1 MTDLVNHPPHY
12 KAGRVEAID
21 IIEDAVRHAPDPV
34 AGYLQGQVLKYLLR
48 LWHKGNAAQDS
59 QKAAW
64 YLMRLVD
71 HLAAETRES
80 HGETPLIGL
89 D

>member
-12 KAGRVEAID
+12 KQGRVEAID
-21 IIEDAVRHAPDPV
+21 IIEDAIGAAPDPV

-48 LWHKGNAAQDS
+48 LWHKDNAPQDA

-71 HLAAETRES
+71 HLAAET
-80 HGETPLIGL
+80 HETQHETLHIG
-89 D
+89 

>member
-12 KAGRVEAID
+12 RQGRVEAID
-21 IIEDAVRHAPDPV
+21 IIEDAVGAASDPV

-48 LWHKGNAAQDS
+48 LWHKDNAAQDA
-59 QKAAW
+59 QKACW

-71 HLAAETRES
+71 YLAAKTHETQS
-80 HGETPLIGL
+80 ETPHAE
-89 D
+89 

>member
-12 KAGRVEAID
+12 RQGRVEAID
-21 IIEDAVRHAPDPV
+21 IIEDAVGAASDPV

-48 LWHKGNAAQDS
+48 LWHKDNATQDA
-59 QKAAW
+59 QKACW

-71 HLAAETRES
+71 YLAAET
-80 HGETPLIGL
+80 HETQSEAPHAE
-89 D
+89 

>member
-12 KAGRVEAID
+12 RQGRVEAID
-21 IIEDAVRHAPDPV
+21 IIEDAVGAASDPV

-48 LWHKGNAAQDS
+48 LWHKDKDNPAQDA
-59 QKAAW
+59 QKACW

-71 HLAAETRES
+71 HLAAETHEIQS
-80 HGETPLIGL
+80 EAPHAE
-89 D
+89 

>member
-1 MTDLVNHPPHY
+1 MSDLVNHPPHY

-21 IIEDAVRHAPDPV
+21 IIEDAIRHAPDPV

-59 QKAAW
+59 QKAMW
-64 YLMRLVD
+64 YLMRLSD
-71 HLAAETRES
+71 YLANHSVNTSES
-80 HGETPLIGL
+80 

>member
-12 KAGRVEAID
+12 KAGRIEAID
-21 IIEDAVRHAPDPV
+21 IIEDAIRHAPDPV

-48 LWHKGNAAQDS
+48 LWHKGNSVQDS

-71 HLAAETRES
+71 HLAVKTREP
-80 HGETPLIGL
+80 HRETPLIGL